1 MQATYTNQEYMIF
14 RLFTTLHMGIENKLR
29 GRQMSGHLLHLLLGQ
44 LILPGIEN
52 GPIPLHVCRST
63 PTPTSSEFTQVRE
76 RPTCMHLIR
85 VNVVTVGPLAPLC
98 GHQSCDACTLNV
110 LADGIETV
118 V

>member
-1 MQATYTNQEYMIF
+1 MIF